1 MQERKKIS
9 HLTHRNSVQK
19 TIRMQLNPVGKTMDY
34 FQAKQILENDEK
46 LKEDYQKI
54 KEIAD
59 RFYRN
64 LNEDVLS
71 KTGLDKLK
79 DYAEIYYHCNTDADR
94 KRLNECASELRKEI
108 VKNFKNRD
116 EYNKLFNKKMIEIVL
131 PKHLKN
137 EDEKEVVAS
146 FKNFTTY
153 FTGFFTNR
161 KNMYSDGEESTAIAY
176 RCINENLPKHLD
188 NVKAFEK
195 AISKLFKNAVDDL
208 DATYSGL
215 CGTNLYDVF
224 TVDYFNFLLPQSG
237 ITEYNKIIGGY
248 TTSDGTKVKGINEY
262 INLYNQQVSKRDK
275 IPNLKILYKQIL
287 SESEKVSFIPPKFE
301 DDNELLSAVSEF
313 YANDETFDGMPLKK
327 AIDETKLL
335 FGNLDNSSLYGI

>member
-1 MQERKKIS
+1 MQEHKKIS

-94 KRLNECASELRKEI
+94 KRLDECASELRKEI

-116 EYNKLFNKKMIEIVL
+116 EYNKLFNKKMIATVYKGNIIKNLIMDCQSYTKYRPNETTGGIFVSWRRKEEL
-131 PKHLKN
+131 P
-137 EDEKEVVAS
+137 
-146 FKNFTTY
+146 
-153 FTGFFTNR
+153 TG
-161 KNMYSDGEESTAIAY
+161 A
-176 RCINENLPKHLD
+176 
-188 NVKAFEK
+188 
-195 AISKLFKNAVDDL
+195 
-208 DATYSGL
+208 
-215 CGTNLYDVF
+215 
-224 TVDYFNFLLPQSG
+224 
-237 ITEYNKIIGGY
+237 
-248 TTSDGTKVKGINEY
+248 
-262 INLYNQQVSKRDK
+262 
-275 IPNLKILYKQIL
+275 
-287 SESEKVSFIPPKFE
+287 
-301 DDNELLSAVSEF
+301 
-313 YANDETFDGMPLKK
+313 
-327 AIDETKLL
+327 
-335 FGNLDNSSLYGI
+335 